1 MKQSVKLKKTSLK
14 KVFLITMLV
23 SLSISALIGIFVFLV
38 GNFGY
43 TELNILLTLL
53 ALGGYS
59 LTSLA
64 SSALYERNKS
74 NPLALSGVV
83 ISVVGFLYTV
93 LGIWEIFEF
102 NDSRSKLLI
111 IFVILAA
118 SIAHASLLLLI
129 KPCNRFVRGTLAA
142 TMVFIAIIVE
152 LLIVLVFKDFDV
164 GDFYIRLLGVFAIL
178 DALGTFVTPILNKV
192 YSMQR

>member
-14 KVFLITMLV
+14 KVFLITMVV

-38 GNFGY
+38 GNFGD

-102 NDSRSKLLI
+102 NDSRSKFLI
-111 IFVILAA
+111 ILIVLAA

-142 TMVFIAIIVE
+142 TMVFIAIIVA
-152 LLIVLVFKDFDV
+152 LLIVLVFRDFDV